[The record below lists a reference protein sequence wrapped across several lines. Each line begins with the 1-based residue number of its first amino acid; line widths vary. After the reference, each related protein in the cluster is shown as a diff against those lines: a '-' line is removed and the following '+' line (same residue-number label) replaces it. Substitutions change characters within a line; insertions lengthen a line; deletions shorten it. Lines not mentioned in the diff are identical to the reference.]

1 MAGDWQPANAI
12 ERGLLDAVQRQDQH
26 GYLSLLSSAPLLVLV
41 EQDDTGRTVGWLTS
55 TVDSHTYLL
64 GYTSPESLA
73 LVAGDR
79 DAPYL
84 TATVEDLAH
93 RWPEPTWWLAVNSG
107 LPVEG
112 LVSPAYLLSLTEQ
125 LTLEDMTAVSPA
137 PVGTDVVAPTASLP
151 EQRAGQPRRP
161 PAAGAPRT
169 ADETETKP
177 RPAARFEPVNDV
189 EREMLAATRR
199 GDTDSYLRALV
210 LAEVLVPVTDR
221 AAARN
226 GPTTGWRTV
235 EAYGEPSIPL
245 FTSRRRLAERL
256 GDVPFRTE
264 GALDVI
270 RRWPDPTLTLAV
282 NPDTAVGATLPGPRV
297 LELAQWAVQVGLID
311 SVDIDSGDI
320 DSRDIDPG
328 VIDTAE
334 VEPADI
340 EPVGIEPPNV
350 EPADIEPADIEPA
363 DIDADDIGAVDT
375 EAEAAVVGIEEV
387 PAESAVV
394 DEAPAEDAAPDP
406 HLDWLQKVL
415 PHDHVAF
422 YRQRRYHMVSGHIHR
437 VRDVGQVTPAE
448 LYQALGLDGPDSGF
462 GPKDPHVHVI
472 RWPAHG
478 DGRYGDPER
487 PVMEGEVPQGRVVA
501 VPLPHGALLCR
512 IDRSAGM
519 TVVATYDAD
528 HREWRTATG
537 EEHG

>member
-12 ERGLLDAVQRQDQH
+12 EQGLLDAVQRQDQH
-26 GYLSLLSSAPLLVLV
+26 GYLSLLSGVPLLVLV
-41 EQDDTGRTVGWLTS
+41 RQDDTGRTVGWLTS
-55 TVDSHTYLL
+55 TADSQTYLL

-73 LVAGDR
+73 TVAADR

-84 TATVEDLAH
+84 TVTIEDLAH
-93 RWPEPTWWLAVNSG
+93 RWPDPTWWLAVNSE
-107 LPVEG
+107 LPIEG

-125 LTLEDMTAVSPA
+125 STPEDTDAVSPA
-137 PVGTDVVAPTASLP
+137 LTSTEAVAPTASLP
-151 EQRAGQPRRP
+151 EQRVGQPHRP
-161 PAAGAPRT
+161 PAASPPRT
-169 ADETETKP
+169 TDEVETKP
-177 RPAARFEPVNDV
+177 RPAARFDPVNDV

-226 GPTTGWRTV
+226 GPTTAWRTV

-297 LELAQWAVQVGLID
+297 LELAQWALQVGLID
-311 SVDIDSGDI
+311 SVDIDPDG
-320 DSRDIDPG
+320 IDPDD
-328 VIDTAE
+328 VAPYDIEAIDDAVD
-334 VEPADI
+334 VEP
-340 EPVGIEPPNV
+340 
-350 EPADIEPADIEPA
+350 
-363 DIDADDIGAVDT
+363 
-375 EAEAAVVGIEEV
+375 EAGGVGIEEAPAEVSAPEAIPAPATARAEAVTVEDV
-387 PAESAVV
+387 PAE
-394 DEAPAEDAAPDP
+394 AATPDP

-448 LYQALGLDGPDSGF
+448 LCHLLGLDGPDSGF
-462 GPKDPHVHVI
+462 GPNDPHVHVI

-478 DGRYGDPER
+478 DARYGDPER
-487 PVMEGEVPQGRVVA
+487 PVMEGEVPQSRVAA

-512 IDRSAGM
+512 IDRGAGM

-528 HREWRTATG
+528 HREWRTTTG